1 MGNISEFFE
10 EIKMENK
17 WHLFPFQKL
26 ASECLGEGLSGL
38 LLPFK
43 CDLTNEEEIVSMFS
57 AVKQQ
62 HGGVD
67 VCINNAGLAHPE
79 SLLSGKT
86 SSWRNML
93 DVRAS
98 NGAIWSWLERHK
110 RWSQGQLTR
119 LSSLGLL
126 TGQRSGT
133 EHLHTWSLSV
143 DEREECWRR
152 SDHKHKQVR
161 FLLSSWQVNEENIL
175 LAKIAVF
182 MYGLAAW

>member
-10 EIKMENK
+10 EIKM

-110 RWSQGQLTR
+110 RSSQGQLTR
-119 LSSLGLL
+119 LSLLGLL

-133 EHLHTWSLSV
+133 EHLHT
-143 DEREECWRR
+143 
-152 SDHKHKQVR
+152 
-161 FLLSSWQVNEENIL
+161 
-175 LAKIAVF
+175 
-182 MYGLAAW
+182 